1 MIGLD
6 RLPEKSTFRQLQGMY
21 ETILNRR
28 LDKRHFR
35 KKILRMDLLRE
46 HDEYKPH
53 VAHRAARLYRFN
65 KAAYAKLRDRGFP
78 VGI

>member
-1 MIGLD
+1 MTGLAL
-6 RLPEKSTFRQLQGMY
+6 LPEKFTFRQLQGMY
-21 ETILNRR
+21 ETLLDRR
-28 LDKRHFR
+28 FDKRNFR

-46 HDEYKPH
+46 LDEYESH

-65 KAAYAKLRDRGFP
+65 KAAYAKLCDRGFP